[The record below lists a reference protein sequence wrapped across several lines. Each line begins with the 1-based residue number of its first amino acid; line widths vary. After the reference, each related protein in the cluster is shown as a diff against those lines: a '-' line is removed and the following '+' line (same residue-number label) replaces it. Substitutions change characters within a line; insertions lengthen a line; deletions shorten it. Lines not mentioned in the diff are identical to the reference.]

1 MCQKREKLIKITTAT
16 PCILTKICK
25 TFKVTSLTIWS
36 KLGKTFKNIA
46 SKFFEFFTPCDF
58 IIFCQLLAQM
68 LGLPPCDFYH
78 FWGYFWQKMQGLP
91 LLTQSKPFF
100 SEKIKA
106 YPFWFCQFVAYFR
119 QKCKAYISAMC
130 CLPLV
135 ILFINFLPV
144 LTKMWGLP
152 PVNQSNFYLFI
163 CKNVRFEP
171 CDFIN
176 FFAYLRHKCTTYL
189 PLVI

>member
-36 KLGKTFKNIA
+36 KLGKSKNIA

-78 FWGYFWQKMQGLP
+78 FWGYIWQKMQGLP

-100 SEKIKA
+100 RKKLRLT
-106 YPFWFCQFVAYFR
+106 PFDFVSLLPIFR
-119 QKCKAYISAMC
+119 
-130 CLPLV
+130 
-135 ILFINFLPV
+135 
-144 LTKMWGLP
+144 
-152 PVNQSNFYLFI
+152 
-163 CKNVRFEP
+163 KNVRLTFRQ
-171 CDFIN
+171 CV
-176 FFAYLRHKCTTYL
+176 AYPLWFYL
-189 PLVI
+189 